1 MNNINAM
8 ASTMKV
14 LNMHQDSDQPV
25 INFIAQLKAAAR
37 QFNFK
42 VQCKC
47 TVKCQY
53 TDFTD
58 LIVLYKLV
66 VGVIDMELLEELLTE
81 ADLTIESAEKKAVAK
96 ESAKYS

>member
-1 MNNINAM
+1 MTMTEANLMNNINAM

-58 LIVLYKLV
+58 LIVLYKL
-66 VGVIDMELLEELLTE
+66 EWLLVTWSYRRNSLPRLT
-81 ADLTIESAEKKAVAK
+81 
-96 ESAKYS
+96 

>member
-1 MNNINAM
+1 MTMTEANLMNNINAM
-8 ASTMKV
+8 ASTMMV

-25 INFIAQLKAAAR
+25 TNFIAQLKAAAR

-58 LIVLYKLV
+58 LIVLYKL
-66 VGVIDMELLEELLTE
+66 EWLLVTWSYRRNSLPRLT
-81 ADLTIESAEKKAVAK
+81 
-96 ESAKYS
+96 